1 MKRAILKQVQG
12 GVFTSHNKKIGK
24 ATFCA
29 GNFDHQVK
37 VDGSFCVFGPLSI
50 SIERTRSSIET
61 QNSIR
66 GEIGAQQGAIYHA
79 KAAAGQVIQDF
90 TH

>member
-37 VDGSFCVFGPLSI
+37 VGGSFCVFGPLSI
-50 SIERTRSSIET
+50 SIELGH
-61 QNSIR
+61 Q
-66 GEIGAQQGAIYHA
+66 
-79 KAAAGQVIQDF
+79 
-90 TH
+90 